1 MSLNFNL
8 KKLYYI
14 LADQR
19 RIRMFLILCK
29 NSLERTKEAL
39 DQYYTIKT
47 MVPEYFANRDP
58 TAPEVLRSMET
69 SLVFIYTKNINFYK
83 KNIYKITQFYKV
95 LYQ

>member
-1 MSLNFNL
+1 MGMDLNL
-8 KKLYYI
+8 KKHYYI

-47 MVPEYFANRDP
+47 LVPEYFANRDP
-58 TAPEVLRSMET
+58 TAPEILRSMDT
-69 SLVFIYTKNINFYK
+69 SLVFIYAKNIHVYK
-83 KNIYKITQFYKV
+83 K
-95 LYQ
+95 

>member
-1 MSLNFNL
+1 MVVSFNL
-8 KKLYYI
+8 KKRYYI

-47 MVPEYFANRDP
+47 LVPEYFANRDP
-58 TAPEVLRSMET
+58 TAPELLRSMDT
-69 SLVFIYTKNINFYK
+69 SLVFIYSKNINVFK
-83 KNIYKITQFYKV
+83 KY
-95 LYQ
+95 L